1 MALKSAGSSPAFP
14 IIPYNHYAYV
24 INHFNILNSKRL
36 RNIKIIKTVKTLRLV
51 KSLHRN
57 GIISH
62 FIMVRSQTNNRPFI
76 VFDTPYYGSSSYFSC
91 IRLVSTPSRAHFI
104 SIKALKLA
112 TKSIGNSII
121 FLETNSGI
129 ITHLDALRLNVTGR
143 ILCVVL

>member
-14 IIPYNHYAYV
+14 IIKYNHYAYV
-24 INHFNILNSKRL
+24 TNHFNILNSKRL
-36 RNIKIIKTVKTLRLV
+36 KSKKIVKTVKTLRLV
-51 KSLHRN
+51 RALHRS

-62 FIMVRSQTNNRPFI
+62 FLLTRSNKNGRPFI
-76 VFDTPYYGSSSYFSC
+76 TFNTPYYGNSNYFSS

-112 TKSIGNSII
+112 SKSIGASII
-121 FLETNSGI
+121 FLETSSGI
-129 ITHLDALRLNVTGR
+129 ITHLDAMRLNITGR